1 MAATTLKSILTSQNA
16 DVTPNHAAM
25 KVSVMRCVG
34 KTCYSM
40 LYIWAHESM
49 SKQFHITHEFWKP
62 DSGFVAHLPKYQL
75 LAFLRSRSRSPRLW
89 KKGATSQTWRLRVAC
104 RVHMRARALCG
115 GRHCW
120 KAAGTVAVTVTFR
133 IQWCKLGMTSHISS
147 SPLARCADAIRQH
160 QWGKDLFCK
169 ETETRQ

>member
-1 MAATTLKSILTSQNA
+1 MGNILCRNLQ
-16 DVTPNHAAM
+16 
-25 KVSVMRCVG
+25 
-34 KTCYSM
+34 
-40 LYIWAHESM
+40 
-49 SKQFHITHEFWKP
+49 SKHCSGTWRPQHLNQSWPAKMQMWRQTMQPWKCQWCA
-62 DSGFVAHLPKYQL
+62 GFVAHLPKYQL

-160 QWGKDLFCK
+160 QWGKDLFFK
-169 ETETRQ
+169 ETETPQ